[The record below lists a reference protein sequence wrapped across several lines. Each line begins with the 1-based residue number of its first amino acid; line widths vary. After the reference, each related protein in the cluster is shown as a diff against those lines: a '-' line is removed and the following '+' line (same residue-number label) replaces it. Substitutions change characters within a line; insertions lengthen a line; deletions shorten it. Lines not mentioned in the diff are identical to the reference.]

1 MMLNQEGGLVTNED
15 EEMVREWKW
24 PRDGKLAQP
33 VIAQVTFE
41 ALPFFTVVL
50 TFCFLLPHPLVSL
63 RCANCKEHRTYISPS
78 LTGFKLNNFPN
89 NLYTNS
95 LFLKSYCSF
104 R

>member
-41 ALPFFTVVL
+41 ALPF
-50 TFCFLLPHPLVSL
+50 LL
-63 RCANCKEHRTYISPS
+63 
-78 LTGFKLNNFPN
+78 
-89 NLYTNS
+89 
-95 LFLKSYCSF
+95 LFLPFAFSSHIL
-104 R
+104 